1 MHQPNRDELIDLA
14 MVCLVVAL
22 MTLWIFAMAGAPG
35 SQLP

>member
-22 MTLWIFAMAGAPG
+22 MALWIFAMAGAPG
-35 SQLP
+35 PQLP

>member
-22 MTLWIFAMAGAPG
+22 MALWVLGVAKAAGH
-35 SQLP
+35 